1 VFGVGAEEE
10 QEITSV
16 LLHERRVFRPS
27 AAVIEAA
34 HVKDWEAEL
43 QAGKDI
49 KAYWAAKADQFEW
62 FAPWKHVLDTRDAP
76 FYKWFVGGKTNI
88 THNAVDRHA
97 AGNRRDH
104 VALLYVNERG
114 EERRVTYGELAR
126 LVNKTAN
133 ALKRLGVRKG
143 DRVAMYLPP
152 CVEAVVSMLAC
163 AKIGAVHN
171 VVYAGFSVRALADRI
186 HDANAGVLITA
197 DGTFR
202 RGKVIDLKT
211 VADEAVRA
219 SPSIEVTVLVRHTD
233 NSIADNEAN
242 GREVLYD
249 ALTQEAAATC
259 QAESMDAEDVL
270 FILYTSGSTG
280 KPKGVVH
287 TTGGYMVET
296 TTALQ
301 TVFDI
306 HDDDVWWCTADIG
319 WITGHSYCV
328 YAPLLAGTTS
338 LIYEGAPDYPEPDA
352 LWRVVER
359 FRVTKF
365 YTAPTTI
372 RHLMRFGEKWPQRCD
387 LSSLKIL
394 GTVGEPINPEAW
406 IWYYEHVGRLRC
418 PIMDTWWQTETGC
431 FMIAPL
437 PISPLKPGSAT
448 KPLPGI
454 EADVMDLNGKSAPPG
469 HGGLLVIKAPWPS
482 MLRTLYNNPERY
494 IKTYWE
500 QTPGGVYVSGD
511 IARKDE
517 DGYFWI
523 QGRADDVLKIAGH
536 RIGTSEVESAFVS
549 HPAVSEAAV
558 IGKPDPIRG
567 EVIKAFVIL
576 KEDFKET
583 PALTDDLK
591 KHVRHELGPIAVI
604 GEIAFVLTLPKTR
617 SGKIMRR
624 VLKARELG
632 IDVGDVSTLI
642 ET

>member
-1 VFGVGAEEE
+1 VIRVAIEEE
-10 QEITSV
+10 ETTSV
-16 LLHERRVFRPS
+16 LLHEKRMFRPS
-27 AAVIEAA
+27 KAVVEAA
-34 HVKDWEAEL
+34 RVKDWEAEL
-43 QAGKDI
+43 RAGQDI
-49 KAYWAAKADQFEW
+49 EAYWAAKARQFEW
-62 FAPWKHVLDTRDAP
+62 FAPWTQVLDASEAP
-76 FYKWFVGGKTNI
+76 FYKWFVGGRTNI
-88 THNAVDRHA
+88 TYNAVDRHLSTE
-97 AGNRRDH
+97 RRDRI
-104 VALLYVNERG
+104 ALLCVNEGG
-114 EERRVTYGELAR
+114 EEYKVTYAELASE
-126 LVNKTAN
+126 VNKMAN
-133 ALKRLGVRKG
+133 SLKKLGVRKG

-152 CVEAVVSMLAC
+152 CVEAAVSMLAC
-163 AKIGAVHN
+163 AKIGAVHS

-186 HDANAGVLITA
+186 HDANAEILITA

-202 RGKVIDLKT
+202 RGKVIDLKS
-211 VADEAVRA
+211 VADEAVGA
-219 SPSIEVTVLVRHTD
+219 SPSIKTTVVVRHAG
-233 NSIADNEAN
+233 NPVSSEPF
-242 GREVLYD
+242 GREVFYD
-249 ALTQEAAATC
+249 ELIKGANTECAA
-259 QAESMDAEDVL
+259 EPMDAEDVL

-287 TTGGYMVET
+287 TTAGYMVGT
-296 TTALQ
+296 ATALQ

-306 HDDDVWWCTADIG
+306 HDDDVWWCTADLG
-319 WITGHSYCV
+319 WVTGHSYCV

-359 FRVTKF
+359 NAVTKF

-372 RHLMRFGEKWPQRCD
+372 RHLMRFGEKWPQGCD

-406 IWYYEHVGRLRC
+406 VWYYEHVGGSRC

-431 FMIAPL
+431 FMISPL
-437 PISPLKPGSAT
+437 PVSALKPGSAT

-454 EADVMDLNGKSAPPG
+454 EADVMDIDGKPVPPG
-469 HGGLLVIKAPWPS
+469 RGGLLVIKTPWPS
-482 MLRTLYNNPERY
+482 MLRTLYNDPERY
-494 IKTYWE
+494 KKTYWE
-500 QTPGGVYVSGD
+500 QIPGGVYVSGD

-536 RIGTSEVESAFVS
+536 RVGTSEIESAFVS

-567 EVIKAFVIL
+567 EVIKAFIIL
-576 KEDFKET
+576 KEGYAEA
-583 PALTDDLK
+583 PELVNELK

-604 GEIAFVLTLPKTR
+604 GEIVFAATLPKTR

-632 IDVGDVSTLI
+632 IDEGDVSTLI

>member
-1 VFGVGAEEE
+1 MAIEDEET
-10 QEITSV
+10 TSV
-16 LLHERRVFRPS
+16 LLHEKRVFRPS
-27 AAVIEAA
+27 TAVVEAA
-34 HVKDWEAEL
+34 RVKDWEAEL
-43 QAGKDI
+43 RAGRDI
-49 KAYWAAKADQFEW
+49 EAYWAAKARQFEW
-62 FAPWKHVLDTRDAP
+62 FAPWTQVLDAREAP
-76 FYKWFVGGKTNI
+76 FYKWFVGGRTNI
-88 THNAVDRHA
+88 TYNAVDRHLSTE
-97 AGNRRDH
+97 RRDRL
-104 VALLYVNERG
+104 ALLCVNEGG
-114 EERRVTYGELAR
+114 EEYKVTYAELASE
-126 LVNKTAN
+126 VNKMAN
-133 ALKRLGVRKG
+133 SLKKLGVRKG

-152 CVEAVVSMLAC
+152 CVEAAVSMLAC
-163 AKIGAVHN
+163 AKIGAVHS

-186 HDANAGVLITA
+186 HDANAKILITA

-202 RGKVIDLKT
+202 RGKVIDLKSI
-211 VADEAVRA
+211 ADEAVGA
-219 SPSIEVTVLVRHTD
+219 SPSIKTTVVVRHAG
-233 NSIADNEAN
+233 NPVSSEPL
-242 GREVLYD
+242 GREVHYD
-249 ALTQEAAATC
+249 ELMESAHTECAA
-259 QAESMDAEDVL
+259 EPMDAEDAL

-287 TTGGYMVET
+287 TTAGYMVGT
-296 TTALQ
+296 ATALQ

-306 HDDDVWWCTADIG
+306 HEDDVWWCTADVG

-359 FRVTKF
+359 NAVTKF

-372 RHLMRFGEKWPQRCD
+372 RHLMRFGEKWPQGCD

-406 IWYYEHVGRLRC
+406 IWYYEHIGGLRC

-431 FMIAPL
+431 FMISPL
-437 PISPLKPGSAT
+437 PVSPLKPGSAT

-454 EADVMDLNGKSAPPG
+454 EADVVDMDGKPVPPG
-469 HGGLLVIKAPWPS
+469 HGGLLVIKTPWPS
-482 MLRTLYNNPERY
+482 MLRTLYNNPDRY
-494 IKTYWE
+494 KKTYWE
-500 QTPGGVYVSGD
+500 QIPGGVYVSGD

-536 RIGTSEVESAFVS
+536 RVGTSEIESAFVS
-549 HPAVSEAAV
+549 HQAVSEAAV
-558 IGKPDPIRG
+558 IGTPDPIRG
-567 EVIKAFVIL
+567 EVIKAFIIL
-576 KEDFKET
+576 KEGYTET
-583 PALTDDLK
+583 SELVNELK

-604 GEIAFVLTLPKTR
+604 GEIVFTDTLPKTR

-632 IDVGDVSTLI
+632 IDEGDVSTLI